1 MAEVLGIPGPGDH
14 PPMISTGVSG
24 MDEMLGAGIPR
35 GSRVVFSLEPGVDG
49 QLFMIST
56 LSSALAKGL
65 SCLLILPN
73 TTMDAFTNDA
83 EKQYGACLGLAAKPV
98 AFIDAIDRERIQK
111 SARSDE
117 ARAEA
122 WKARIQKHCRDHKV
136 DVVFAY
142 FDLLYEDFGLETA
155 NSILASAQAE
165 RETTLIL
172 ENLNL
177 EGPQQLDRFRR
188 EYAFDLVIAVRS
200 SSRPFPHFTY
210 FTLHHVSWS
219 PCRARSVPF
228 ITADGR
234 IIPYIPKIVVLGP
247 AHSGKSTFVASASDE
262 GHTRDCREPEDATAV
277 AMDFGWL
284 RWKDFDIVLYGTP
297 GHTRFDPLLPPY
309 LQQAMGAVVVI
320 DMTNPDKLPR
330 AKNLIR
336 MITKCHIPYVIA
348 GNKSDKPGCMS
359 AGQVR
364 EGLGTGDEI
373 PLILI
378 SATRRDDVH
387 KVLES
392 LVDSITQLGA

>member
-1 MAEVLGIPGPGDH
+1 
-14 PPMISTGVSG
+14 MISTGVIG
-24 MDEMLGAGIPR
+24 MDEMLGSGIPR

-49 QLFMIST
+49 RLFMIST

-73 TTMDAFTNDA
+73 TTVDAFTNDA
-83 EKQYGACLGLAAKPV
+83 EKQYGACLDLSSQPV

-111 SARSDE
+111 SARSGE
-117 ARAEA
+117 ARAAA
-122 WKARIQKHCRDHKV
+122 WMARIRKHCRDHQV

-155 NSILASAQAE
+155 IRILASAQEE
-165 RETTLIL
+165 RETTLIV

-177 EGPQQLDRFRR
+177 GGPQQLDQFRK
-188 EYAFDLVIAVRS
+188 EFAFDLVIAVRS

-210 FTLHHVSWS
+210 FTLLHVSWS
-219 PCRARSVPF
+219 PSRARSVPF

-247 AHSGKSTFVASASDE
+247 AHSGKSTFVTNASDE
-262 GHTRDCREPEDATAV
+262 GHTLDRQGQDEDATTA

-309 LQQAMGAVVVI
+309 LRQAMGAVVVI
-320 DMTNPDKLPR
+320 DMTAPDKLPR
-330 AKNLIR
+330 ARNLIR
-336 MITKCHIPYVIA
+336 MITKCHMPYVIA
-348 GNKSDKPGCMS
+348 GNKSDRPGCMS

-364 EGLGTGDEI
+364 EGLGTGDEV
-373 PLILI
+373 PLFLI

-387 KVLES
+387 AVLES